1 MRRWFTRTAAGRLA
15 ILVVTALIAL
25 APNFIDFPTPEKA
38 IVLDQAQVSLNGGA
52 MQAVRLPHTWLQDRS
67 YGAARA
73 TYSVQIPSSVM
84 TPSKMLVIPAAR
96 QPLVARLN
104 GERLDGS
111 GTRPWSRLATG
122 AAYFL
127 TLPSI
132 SPSTANARLEI
143 TLERRDG
150 AVPGHLSPIYIAD
163 QDAIASNWLWTL
175 GGESIWITV
184 FVIQMLVTIGITIV
198 WMARRHDRVFGW
210 LFLISFG
217 SLIRALPG
225 LPGEAQTLVDAQLY
239 FMFLMSGLG
248 LTGIGL
254 ALAII
259 DSPRPIGLKI
269 AIVAAPLLLAAGVAS
284 GILPKL
290 PAILLSA
297 LIATGGN
304 IVAAVVLLRGS
315 LRQTGWER
323 LLLAVPFFLMGW
335 FGLRD
340 LGVVVGVVDGV
351 FLLTDYVR
359 ALTITAIFAMLM
371 WRLAASLNALDEA
384 NDVLRRKLM
393 EQQAEL
399 TQLHGRETARASNVA
414 REEERQRLT
423 RDLHDGLS
431 GHLVSIIALSEKEA
445 ADQAAIERTARE
457 ALDDLRMVINSL
469 DLGDGD
475 LLLALAEFRER
486 IGPRLRRMGIRF
498 EWSVENLPRIGGVT
512 PGNALSILR
521 ILQEAVTNA
530 IKHGPARSIHIVS
543 SAGEN
548 GAAMITVRNDSA
560 GMREGINGRGLNN
573 MQRRARALGG
583 RVHLD
588 HSDRQAVLTLVLPAC
603 LAEG

>member
-1 MRRWFTRTAAGRLA
+1 MSGWLTHIVAIRLA
-15 ILVVTALIAL
+15 VFLVTALIAL
-25 APNFIDFPTPEKA
+25 APNFIAFPTPETA
-38 IVLDQAQVSLNGGA
+38 VVLNEAQVSFNGGA
-52 MQAVRLPHTWLQDRS
+52 AQAISLPHTWPHDRS

-73 TYSVQIPSSVM
+73 TYSIRVPAVAM
-84 TPSKMLVIPAAR
+84 APGKMLVIPAAR

-104 GERLDGS
+104 GQRLDGS
-111 GTRPWSRLATG
+111 DTRPWSRLATG

-127 TLPSI
+127 TLPRI
-132 SPSTANARLEI
+132 GPPAADGQLDI

-163 QDAIASNWLWTL
+163 QETIDGNWLWTL

-184 FVIQMLVTIGITIV
+184 FVIQILVTLGITIV
-198 WMARRHDRVFGW
+198 WMARRHDPVFGW
-210 LFLISFG
+210 LFLIASG
-217 SLIRALPG
+217 SLIRMLLG
-225 LPGEAQTLVDAQLY
+225 LPSEPQALVDAQLY
-239 FMFLMSGLG
+239 FMFLMASLG

-254 ALAII
+254 ALAIVGAA
-259 DSPRPIGLKI
+259 RPMWLK
-269 AIVAAPLLLAAGVAS
+269 VAVVVTPLLLTAGVAS
-284 GILPKL
+284 GIFPPL
-290 PAILLSA
+290 PAVLVSA

-304 IVAAVVLLRGS
+304 IVAALLLLRGS
-315 LRQTGWER
+315 LRSAEWEH

-371 WRLAASLNALDEA
+371 WRLAVSLNALDEA
-384 NDVLRRKLM
+384 NDILRQKLT

-399 TQLHGRETARASNVA
+399 NELHQRETARASSVA
-414 REEERQRLT
+414 REEERQRLM

-431 GHLVSIIALSEKEA
+431 GHLVSIIALSERDT
-445 ADQAAIERTARE
+445 ADPAAIERTARE

-486 IGPRLRRMGIRF
+486 VGPRLRRIGVAL

-530 IKHGPARSIHIVS
+530 IKHGPARSIEIA
-543 SAGEN
+543 SATGE
-548 GAAMITVRNDSA
+548 GGSAVITVRNDGVVTPGSIR
-560 GMREGINGRGLNN
+560 GHGLNN
-573 MQRRARALGG
+573 MQSRARALGG
-583 RVHLD
+583 RVDLSHCD
-588 HSDRQAVLTLVLPAC
+588 GQAMLTLTLPAC
-603 LAEG
+603 LAES

>member
-1 MRRWFTRTAAGRLA
+1 MTAGRLA
-15 ILVVTALIAL
+15 VLIVTALITL
-25 APNFIDFPTPEKA
+25 APNFIDSPTPEKA
-38 IVLDQAQVSLNGGA
+38 IVLDEAQLSFNGGA
-52 MQAVRLPHTWLQDRS
+52 MEAVRLPHTWRQDQS

-73 TYSVQIPSSVM
+73 TYSIRLPASAM
-84 TPSKMLVIPAAR
+84 TPSKMLVIPAVR

-104 GERLDGS
+104 GERLDGN

-127 TLPSI
+127 TLPGN
-132 SPSTANARLEI
+132 SPSTADGRLEI

-163 QDAIASNWLWTL
+163 QDAIDGNWLWTL

-184 FVIQMLVTIGITIV
+184 FVIQILVTVGITMV

-210 LFLISFG
+210 LFLIAFG
-217 SLIRALPG
+217 SLIRTLPG
-225 LPGEAQTLVDAQLY
+225 LPGEAPTLVDVQLY

-259 DSPRPIGLKI
+259 GSPRPIWLKI
-269 AIVAAPLLLAAGVAS
+269 TIVAAPLVLAAGVAS
-284 GILPKL
+284 GILPTL

-304 IVAAVVLLRGS
+304 IVAALVLLRGS
-315 LRQTGWER
+315 LRQACWER

-340 LGVVVGVVDGV
+340 LGVVVGAIDGV

-359 ALTITAIFAMLM
+359 AITITAIFAMLM
-371 WRLAASLNALDEA
+371 WRLATSLNALDQA
-384 NDVLRRKLM
+384 NDVLRQKLM

-414 REEERQRLT
+414 REEERQRLM

-445 ADQAAIERTARE
+445 ADRTAIERTARE

-475 LLLALAEFRER
+475 LLFALAEFRER
-486 IGPRLRRMGIRF
+486 IGPQLRRMGITF
-498 EWSVENLPRIGGVT
+498 EWSVENLPQISGMT

-530 IKHGPARSIHIVS
+530 IKHGPARSIQIINS
-543 SAGEN
+543 GGEN
-548 GAAMITVRNDSA
+548 GAAVITVRNDSA

-583 RVHLD
+583 RIHLD
-588 HSDRQAVLTLVLPAC
+588 HSDRHTVLTLVLPAC